1 MAILSIKIKISD
13 KDYVMKVD
21 ESDEENVR
29 LAAKMLNE
37 KLKMFK
43 EQYGIEDKVDLLAMV
58 AFDTSVN
65 HLKQKNEIAA
75 VDQFMNDRISSLSN
89 LISKSLAD

>member
-1 MAILSIKIKISD
+1 MAILSIKIKIGD

-21 ESDEENVR
+21 ESDEENMR
-29 LAAKMLNE
+29 LSAKMLSD

-43 EQYGIEDKVDLLAMV
+43 EQYGIEDKTDLLAMV
-58 AFDTSVN
+58 AFDTTVI

-75 VDQFMNDRISSLSN
+75 SEKQLNERLSSLSN